1 MKNTLTTILILFLF
15 TLCACQP
22 QQTDIITEIH
32 KPDGSIVR
40 YVNKSNGYGYNPN
53 VTGNLNVGGVE
64 GTNNATII
72 NGGYG
77 YGGYGYGW
85 GYGGWGYGA
94 AYYGYPNFYYAPG
107 CVSTPG
113 AAPIPYP
120 MNVYNYNPGIR
131 TW

>member
-1 MKNTLTTILILFLF
+1 MKNTLTVILILFLF

-32 KPDGSIVR
+32 KTDGSIVR

-53 VTGNLNVGGVE
+53 ITGNLNIGGVE

-77 YGGYGYGW
+77 GYGYGW
-85 GYGGWGYGA
+85 GYGSV
-94 AYYGYPNFYYAPG
+94 YYGYPNFYYVPG
-107 CVSTPG
+107 CVTTPG

-131 TW
+131 TR

>member
-1 MKNTLTTILILFLF
+1 MKKTLTTILILSLF

-22 QQTDIITEIH
+22 QQTDIYTEIH

-40 YVNKSNGYGYNPN
+40 YVNKSNGFGYNPN

-72 NGGYG
+72 NGGG
-77 YGGYGYGW
+77 Y
-85 GYGGWGYGA
+85 YGGWGTGA
-94 AYYGYPNFYYAPG
+94 AYYGYPNFYYVPG
-107 CVSTPG
+107 CVTTPG

-120 MNVYNYNPGIR
+120 MNVYNYNPGVR
-131 TW
+131 RW